1 MLWSLSVFYF
11 AILGESEMTKKMETE
26 VVVIGGGATGA
37 GVLRDLA
44 LRGIQ
49 AILVEQ
55 QDLVHGT
62 SSRYHGLLHSG
73 ARYAVGDAET
83 ARESYE
89 ENLIVKRTVPGS
101 VEDTGGLFV
110 KVPQDEDAFVQ
121 KWIEGCRKAGIPI
134 EEVPLA
140 IALQEEPSLSKEIQ
154 VAYRVPDAAVDG
166 FTLVVDVTADAVRR
180 GNRVLTYHEVVEL
193 IMKENRVMGVVVRN
207 VNTGER
213 IEIHANMV
221 INATGPWASRIA
233 AFAGSEV
240 HMINNRGML
249 VVFNHRFNKKVINR
263 LRKPGD
269 ADIFVP
275 AHNVTIFGTTGMN
288 VEQPD
293 DFSLSREEVDKML
306 RDGKAMIPDV
316 EQMRIIRAFA
326 GVRPLYQE
334 NGGSGSSGRNVTR
347 GMALLDH
354 QTRDGIEGLVTVTG
368 GKFTTF
374 RYMAEKT
381 VDLVCEKLGVS
392 TKCTT
397 AEEVV
402 PHREAKEFFKEVN
415 MAPAAKEKI
424 SHWAG
429 NRAKTMEQNLLEE
442 DLLNTVVCECEQV
455 TLGEIE
461 SVIPDGKFH
470 LGDIRRRTRLGMGTC
485 QGTFCNF
492 RAAALAVE
500 RGITTKEKANVALL
514 DAVAER
520 QKGMKVVATGETAK
534 QLDLMN
540 TIYHVSLGMGKKGEK
555 AHV

>member
-1 MLWSLSVFYF
+1 MRKL
-11 AILGESEMTKKMETE
+11 ETE

-44 LRGIQ
+44 LRGIK

-110 KVPQDEDAFVQ
+110 KVPQDDDAFVQ
-121 KWIEGCRKAGIPI
+121 KWLEGCKKAGIPVK
-134 EEVPLA
+134 EVPLEQVF
-140 IALQEEPSLSKEIQ
+140 LEEPSLSKNIQ
-154 VAYRVPDAAVDG
+154 AAYHVPDGAVDG

-180 GNRVLTYHEVVEL
+180 GSKVLTYHQVEQM
-193 IMKENRVMGVVVRN
+193 IMRDNRVVGVIVRN
-207 VNTGER
+207 VNTGEQ

-221 INATGPWASRIA
+221 VNATGPWAARIA

-249 VVFNHRFNKKVINR
+249 VVFHHRFNKKVINR

-275 AHNVTIFGTTGMN
+275 AHNVTIFGTTGVN
-288 VEQPD
+288 VLEPD

-306 RDGKAMIPDV
+306 RDGKAMISDV

-334 NGGSGSSGRNVTR
+334 KGAIGDSGRNVSR

-354 QTRDGIEGLVTVTG
+354 KTRDGIEGIITITG

-381 VDLVCEKLGVS
+381 VDLVCQKLGVS

-397 AEEVV
+397 AEEIV

-415 MAPAAKEKI
+415 MAPAAKQKL

-429 NRAKTMEQNLLEE
+429 NRAEKIKKNLQEH
-442 DLLNTVVCECEQV
+442 DLLNIVVCECEQV

-461 SVIPDGKFH
+461 SVLPDSKFH

-492 RAAALAVE
+492 RTAAIAVE
-500 RGITTKEKANVALL
+500 RGITTSEEANKALL